1 MPITITEIKNLQ
13 RFSNANFRKF
23 ECGHC
28 KNEFYSIRQ
37 CKYCSPA
44 CKQSAY
50 RMRLSSEETEP
61 KENQNEKIP
70 DTELKTDTTINAELN
85 EKIKLY
91 EQKIESITR

>member
-28 KNEFYSIRQ
+28 KNEFYSTRQ

-50 RMRLSSEETEP
+50 RMRLNGEENKHTEKAHEINSDVESSP
-61 KENQNEKIP
+61 DIKII
-70 DTELKTDTTINAELN
+70 EELN
-85 EKIKLY
+85 EKIKQY
-91 EQKIESITR
+91 EHKIESITK